1 MKTAAVVT
9 TVAVDDFRNLPQPS
23 RREEAACTNHVLC
36 CDGRDRLYL
45 IPRARV

>member
-9 TVAVDDFRNLPQPS
+9 TVAVDFFRNLSLPS
-23 RREEAACTNHVLC
+23 RREGAVCTNHVLC

-45 IPRARV
+45 IPRVRA